1 MIVTA
6 FDPGKTG
13 YIVELNGVT
22 RTARTMPIPFRRD
35 EIVCYRQIRENF
47 DLKSA
52 ELIILEKVSV
62 QPKWSSMASMTFG
75 KTVGQLQML
84 LSAFSF
90 AEVSSRTWQK
100 VMHLGFSDNMKPKE
114 KSEAAFYRLNP
125 DYVRGKRKPSHD
137 MIDAFLIA
145 AYGLKT
151 TGVNIHGGWTFDH
164 IPKKD

>member
-1 MIVTA
+1 MKILSI
-6 FDPGKTG
+6 DPGRTG
-13 YIVELNGVT
+13 FLVELNSDT
-22 RTARTMPIPFRRD
+22 KTARTMPIPFRRD

-52 ELIILEKVSV
+52 DLIILEKVSV

-151 TGVNIHGGWTFDH
+151 TGVNIQGGWTFDH
-164 IPKKD
+164 IPSKD